1 MCTLCMWEGGVD
13 WQLQQQFW
21 AQQLS
26 IRRSIHTHTHTYCFL
41 KGFRFPKK
49 QKKRRR
55 KEQAIPKR
63 VLPKRSSAI
72 SRSYS
77 TTSSYQFLL
86 GKLWVLRDSTHY
98 IHPPPLHLL
107 PPLPALALPLIR
119 NTNKP
124 KKRRATTTTRRQTT
138 LRAIKTV

>member
-1 MCTLCMWEGGVD
+1 MLRRGRLTGCTTAILGTTAIDKEKHT
-13 WQLQQQFW
+13 
-21 AQQLS
+21 
-26 IRRSIHTHTHTYCFL
+26 RTHTL
-41 KGFRFPKK
+41 LSQRFSVS
-49 QKKRRR
+49 QKTEEEEAAEKRTSNT
-55 KEQAIPKR
+55 QAGP
-63 VLPKRSSAI
+63 PKRSSAI

-86 GKLWVLRDSTHY
+86 GKLWLLRDSTHY
-98 IHPPPLHLL
+98 NYTPSPSPPLA
-107 PPLPALALPLIR
+107 ALALPLIR